1 MTIYCVLYCVEVSA
15 INETAEVKD
24 ITNQNDEKTDNNA
37 TPTEETSQKEDD
49 TQLLKEQE
57 EKRAKLREERNE
69 ISRQVI

>member
-1 MTIYCVLYCVEVSA
+1 MSA
-15 INETAEVKD
+15 INETAEIKD
-24 ITNQNDEKTDNNA
+24 IANQNDENTDSNA

>member
-1 MTIYCVLYCVEVSA
+1 MTV
-15 INETAEVKD
+15 ETAEVKD
-24 ITNQNDEKTDNNA
+24 IANQNDEKADSND

>member
-1 MTIYCVLYCVEVSA
+1 MCDIYYIEV
-15 INETAEVKD
+15 NVTVETAEVKD
-24 ITNQNDEKTDNNA
+24 IANQNDEKADSND

>member
-1 MTIYCVLYCVEVSA
+1 MSA

-24 ITNQNDEKTDNNA
+24 IANQNDENTDSNA